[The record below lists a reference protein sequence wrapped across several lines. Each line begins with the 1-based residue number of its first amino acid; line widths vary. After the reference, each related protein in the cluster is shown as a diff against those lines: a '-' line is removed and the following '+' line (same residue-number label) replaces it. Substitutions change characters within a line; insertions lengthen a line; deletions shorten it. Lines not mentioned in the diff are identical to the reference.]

1 LREHSVAERLRQ
13 VLAPV
18 VAFLASCLA
27 MTSVVSIPDV
37 HRSVLLLCVVNERWV
52 GWAGLALAGC
62 VAVAGMAVAAAPRLG
77 AAPAVSFG
85 AAAAV
90 FGLALG
96 DGIADDLQVVLAML
110 ALAVAFGAL
119 AAGGASVVL
128 GLPRR
133 LALLTAAGWAV
144 PLVAGWPVTVVLE
157 LRGEDVGD
165 ALALHPPIWLLVVV
179 TGLIVVWSSLAVL
192 LQEYDDRP
200 PGGGDAGEGEWSTAW
215 FVLIGAGGGAGLVM
229 MVLGFDPDASS
240 AWARTTTLLASA
252 LVVVALA
259 GAARWLPHP
268 VPQAAYVGSLVV
280 LLLVPSVVQLM
291 VMTTDGG
298 QTRMGGPAVLVLV
311 LGAVAGALLGGWRA
325 RVALPLG
332 LLVTAGGAAGVWVL
346 PDDQWPMV
354 AGGVFVMLG
363 AGATLLAAVRL
374 VVGHEAAWR
383 FLSLGSVVALAVGL
397 AAQVP
402 LSWALGGAVAEGVGD
417 TRAAGRVALG
427 LLFVAAVVAA
437 AVTAILLDRASPR
450 GHSPPPRGQ
459 VAPPRGQVAPPRGH
473 ELWTADFPPRV

>member
-1 LREHSVAERLRQ
+1 
-13 VLAPV
+13 
-18 VAFLASCLA
+18 
-27 MTSVVSIPDV
+27 
-37 HRSVLLLCVVNERWV
+37 
-52 GWAGLALAGC
+52 
-62 VAVAGMAVAAAPRLG
+62 
-77 AAPAVSFG
+77 
-85 AAAAV
+85 
-90 FGLALG
+90 
-96 DGIADDLQVVLAML
+96 
-110 ALAVAFGAL
+110 
-119 AAGGASVVL
+119 
-128 GLPRR
+128 
-133 LALLTAAGWAV
+133 
-144 PLVAGWPVTVVLE
+144 
-157 LRGEDVGD
+157 
-165 ALALHPPIWLLVVV
+165 
-179 TGLIVVWSSLAVL
+179 
-192 LQEYDDRP
+192 
-200 PGGGDAGEGEWSTAW
+200 
-215 FVLIGAGGGAGLVM
+215 
-229 MVLGFDPDASS
+229 
-240 AWARTTTLLASA
+240 
-252 LVVVALA
+252 
-259 GAARWLPHP
+259 